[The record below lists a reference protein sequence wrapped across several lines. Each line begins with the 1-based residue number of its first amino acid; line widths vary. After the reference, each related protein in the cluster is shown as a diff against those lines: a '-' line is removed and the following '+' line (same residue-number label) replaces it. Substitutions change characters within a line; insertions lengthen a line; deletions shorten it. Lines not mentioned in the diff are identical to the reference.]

1 VGSRQEKGGSAQLG
15 KIFDALERHK
25 KEKSLGR
32 VERLP
37 VDEPEKQVEKGP
49 ELPSVRKLVVQ
60 SSLNPKLVVSSA
72 PDSMDAENFKILRTQ
87 ILFPKD
93 GKRPRTILIT
103 SSFPGEGKTFVAA
116 NLAVSIAQSI
126 DEYVLLM
133 DCDLR
138 RPKAHNMLGLSN
150 TEGLHEYLTGKKDLS
165 DLLIR
170 TRFEKLSLLS
180 AGSPSPNPSELLL
193 STRMK
198 DLFKQV
204 KGRNQDRFIIIDAP
218 PTQIT
223 AEAAVLANYTEGIIF
238 VVMAG
243 KSPRATI
250 QRNIEDLGKAKIMGI
265 VFNGY
270 SKSYKF
276 YNKYYKKYYK

>member
-1 VGSRQEKGGSAQLG
+1 
-15 KIFDALERHK
+15 
-25 KEKSLGR
+25 
-32 VERLP
+32 
-37 VDEPEKQVEKGP
+37 
-49 ELPSVRKLVVQ
+49 
-60 SSLNPKLVVSSA
+60 
-72 PDSMDAENFKILRTQ
+72 M
-87 ILFPKD
+87 
-93 GKRPRTILIT
+93 IT
-103 SSFPGEGKTFVAA
+103 SSFPSEGKTFVAA

-126 DEYVLLM
+126 DEHVLLM

-138 RPKAHNMLGLSN
+138 RPKLHNILGHSN
-150 TEGLHEYLTGKKDLS
+150 TEGLNEYLTGKKELP

-180 AGSPSPNPSELLL
+180 AGTPSPNPSELLL

-198 DLFKQV
+198 EFFKQV
-204 KGRNQDRFIIIDAP
+204 KGRDQDRFIIIDAP

-223 AEAAVLANYTEGIIF
+223 AEATVLSNYTEGIIF

-250 QRNIEDLGKAKIMGI
+250 QRNIEDLGKTKIMGI

-270 SKSYKF
+270 SQSYKL
-276 YNKYYKKYYK
+276 YDKYYKKYYK

>member
-1 VGSRQEKGGSAQLG
+1 LG
-15 KIFDALERHK
+15 KIFDALERNK
-25 KEKSLGR
+25 KEKSLGG
-32 VERLP
+32 VKRLP
-37 VDEPEKQVEKGP
+37 IDEPEKQVEKGP
-49 ELPSVRKLVVQ
+49 EPRSVRKSVVQ
-60 SSLNPKLVVSSA
+60 TGLNPKLVVSSE
-72 PDSMDAENFKILRTQ
+72 PDSMDAEIFKILRTQ

-138 RPKAHNMLGLSN
+138 RPKLHHILGLSN
-150 TEGLHEYLTGKKDLS
+150 TEGMHEYLTGKKELP

-180 AGSPSPNPSELLL
+180 AGSPSPNPSELFL

-198 DLFKQV
+198 NLFKQV

-223 AEAAVLANYTEGIIF
+223 AEAAVLSNYTEGIVF

-243 KSPRATI
+243 NSPRAII
-250 QRNIEDLGKAKIMGI
+250 QRNIEDLGKTKIIGI

-270 SKSYKF
+270 SQSYKF
-276 YNKYYKKYYK
+276 DNKYFKKYYR

>member
-1 VGSRQEKGGSAQLG
+1 MG

-37 VDEPEKQVEKGP
+37 IGEPEKQVEKGP

-93 GKRPRTILIT
+93 GKRPRIILIT

-126 DEYVLLM
+126 DESVFLM

-138 RPKAHNMLGLSN
+138 RPKLHNMLGLSN
-150 TEGLHEYLTGKKDLS
+150 TEGLHEYLTGKKDLP

-170 TRFEKLSLLS
+170 TRFEKLSLLR

-250 QRNIEDLGKAKIMGI
+250 QRNIEDLGKTKIMGI

>member
-1 VGSRQEKGGSAQLG
+1 VG

-32 VERLP
+32 IERLP

-49 ELPSVRKLVVQ
+49 EPLSVPKLVPLSNLDHKLVVA
-60 SSLNPKLVVSSA
+60 SA

-87 ILFPKD
+87 VLFPKD

-138 RPKAHNMLGLSN
+138 RPKLHNMLGLSN
-150 TEGLHEYLTGKKDLS
+150 TEGLHEYLTGKKALPDV
-165 DLLIR
+165 LIR

-180 AGSPSPNPSELLL
+180 AGRPSPNPSELLL

-198 DLFKQV
+198 ELFEKV
-204 KGRNQDRFIIIDAP
+204 KGRNRDRFIIIDAP

-223 AEAAVLANYTEGIIF
+223 AEAAVLSNYTEGAIF

-250 QRNIEDLGKAKIMGI
+250 QRNIEDLGKQKIIGI

-270 SKSYKF
+270 SQSYKL
-276 YNKYYKKYYK
+276 YDKYYKKYYK

>member
-1 VGSRQEKGGSAQLG
+1 MG
-15 KIFDALERHK
+15 KIFDALERNK

-37 VDEPEKQVEKGP
+37 VDEPDKQVEKGP
-49 ELPSVRKLVVQ
+49 EPPSARKLVVQ
-60 SSLNPKLVVSSA
+60 GSLNPKLVVSSA

-87 ILFPKD
+87 ILFPKN
-93 GKRPRTILIT
+93 GKRPRIILIT

-126 DEYVLLM
+126 DEHVLLL

-138 RPKAHNMLGLSN
+138 RPTLHNMLGLSN
-150 TEGLHEYLTGKKDLS
+150 TEGLHEYLTGKKELP

-170 TRFEKLSLLS
+170 TRFERLSLLS
-180 AGSPSPNPSELLL
+180 AGVPSPNPSELLL

-198 DLFKQV
+198 ELLKKV
-204 KGRNQDRFIIIDAP
+204 KGHNQDRFIIIDAP

-223 AEAAVLANYTEGIIF
+223 AEAAVLSNYTEGIIF

-243 KSPRATI
+243 KSPRITI
-250 QRNIEDLGKAKIMGI
+250 QRNIEDLGKTKIMGI